1 MSIINKP
8 DKSTLGDVNNKAKN
22 LGDDFL
28 ENEILEYNFLESVND
43 HPFAKKPTVV
53 RSKLAYKT
61 IINNLKPT
69 SKYLLPGQ
77 ICLFNYGEPKYKEDL
92 EYYDKT
98 PLVIF
103 FGITRDKKGNIRE
116 IGLNLHYYPPF
127 ARAKILN
134 TIYNVFKRYF
144 VKYFNKQPDAP
155 NTFIS
160 YNRLMHII
168 NKNKHLAFGIKMY
181 IPYLRGTSY
190 VIPTK
195 LLSTVYYTEGNFS
208 KATLQQIFKFWRQ
221 FK

>member
-1 MSIINKP
+1 MAIFKKG
-8 DKSTLGDVNNKAKN
+8 DKTTLGEVTNQLKDIGDNFSEEEIKN
-22 LGDDFL
+22 YVFL
-28 ENEILEYNFLESVND
+28 EDIND
-43 HPFAKKPTVV
+43 HPFSKKPALV

-61 IINNLKPT
+61 LIENLEPT
-69 SKYLLPGQ
+69 KKYLLPGQ
-77 ICLFNYGEPKYKEDL
+77 ICLFNYYEPKYKEDL
-92 EYYDKT
+92 DYYDKT

-116 IGLNLHYYPPF
+116 IGLNLHYYPPY

-144 VKYFNKQPDAP
+144 IKYFNEASDKP

-160 YNRLMHII
+160 YNTLMRII
-168 NKNKHLAFGIKMY
+168 NRNKHLAFGIKMY
-181 IPYLRGTSY
+181 IPVLRGTSY

-195 LLSTVYYTEGNFS
+195 LLSTAYFTEGNFS

-221 FK
+221 FN